1 MKKLLQIIF
10 SFLFMLIGGDTFAQQ
25 KNIAPDATVT
35 CQTTAAGGC
44 WNLNRINDLDYGTC
58 GAQQAFVWSATP
70 PASTDYIQWEW
81 TAPKTVNRMTV
92 YHAQT
97 TGRFLAGCR
106 LEYWSGSAWVNIGRF
121 TLPQSN
127 CENTLNFTPVTTN
140 RLRLTDMRPGT
151 GQQSNLNYRE
161 IDIFELPAPVNAGIQ
176 QMVRPSFGCETPS
189 DIVVRLQNTG
199 TNRLDSADIW
209 YSINNGA
216 AVRVKWNSGA
226 NYRLTDTLRSG
237 AFADVTLE
245 TNRTFNDYTNYDFK
259 IWSSMPNG
267 QLDTVNGDDTLS
279 KSIYFLGVPGN
290 ASVTNSERCGVGT
303 VELRATTSDIRDD
316 VFWYDQAVGGSIVAT
331 GRTAES
337 PFLYETDSFYAE
349 AVRVGERNYLTNGL
363 STGAATRVSTQSD
376 EEGGF
381 VTLNVG
387 PSAISLDTLQFVVD
401 FNNDVPYELYIME
414 GAWTTNPND
423 WTRIANGTGRVVATN
438 NNRPY
443 VMDVPLDGYILSPNK
458 TYSLYFTVVPSTLSN
473 NVILNTGTRVTS
485 DEFLTFFGGTVC
497 NGMFG
502 SIGTYNTWTIDMGV
516 KYSYTCN
523 SPGRVGMEAEVK
535 ELLQEAEV
543 IQGSNF
549 DGYFRRGTTN
559 EPDLT
564 TEGRSI
570 TYELKPPV
578 NNPNTS
584 FGTSWLISSIDLRSV
599 NGTPIPTGDLTT
611 TNPTSTANG
620 TMTYSPSAGW
630 EDSTIMATVG
640 VRNLAN
646 GCDTFITRYIYIAP
660 IPTASFEVTRV
671 CLGDVTEFTNN
682 SSVLKGFMT
691 YEWDFG
697 DGNTSDF
704 TDPVHLFQNAGT
716 FQVKLTT
723 TTELGFS
730 DDTTITVDVN
740 HIPNISYK
748 VINACE
754 GTNVRFDNQTTII
767 GGAPITYRWD
777 FGDGNSSTMED
788 PEHRYSTPGGYRVTL
803 RATANGC
810 VSTLTKNAN
819 QFAKPVADFDF
830 EGQCQGADIQF
841 NNMTTIST
849 TDFVGVKWTF
859 EPGEFET
866 INNPA
871 YAFSTSGSKDV
882 KMVAISQFNCLDS
895 ITKTV
900 NVAPGPVAD
909 FDFGQVCNID
919 PTTFTNTTT
928 EPTGLLYVYS
938 WDFGDGTTSDQK
950 SPTHQYTQ
958 LGERMVTLTVDAS
971 NNCAS
976 TISKMVDVKIQP
988 EAGFDVAGAC
998 SGELVDFRNQ
1008 TTSEGGIVNYNWN
1021 FGDGTSSTEN
1031 QPKKVYTP
1039 MTSTSYNV
1047 ELVASI
1053 VGGCSDTARTTIT
1066 INETPICSYTQ
1077 TSTGDNWG
1085 REWTFSP
1092 DNKSYGAT
1100 AYTWLIEGQG
1110 VYQEMEP
1117 TVTFTEPANYRVKLL
1132 INTTDGCNCLD
1143 SLGSI
1148 DIRDAIANVN
1158 DISTSELLSV
1168 YPNPNNGQFT
1178 VSLKEGNGQLE
1189 TLRITDLSG
1198 REVSAELEQINSS
1211 SWKVRMNELS
1221 SGVYLIQAQ
1230 TENGW
1235 STHKINVT
1243 K

>member
-1 MKKLLQIIF
+1 MKSKLLRISVIF
-10 SFLFMLIGGDTFAQQ
+10 SLMAFMWPVEDVQAQ
-25 KNIAPDATVT
+25 KNIAPDATLSTNAFSNATFPPTGTNNRVINACGT
-35 CQTTAAGGC
+35 QETWFNWGPGRFDPYLE
-44 WNLNRINDLDYGTC
+44 WNWGK
-58 GAQQAFVWSATP
+58 VV
-70 PASTDYIQWEW
+70 
-81 TAPKTVNRMTV
+81 TVNKMV
-92 YHAQT
+92 LYHGNAPG
-97 TGRFLAGCR
+97 TGRYMNGFDIERWTGT
-106 LEYWSGSAWVNIGRF
+106 AWVRVASVSGL
-121 TLPQSN
+121 TT
-127 CENTLNFTPVTTN
+127 CESTVNFTPTSTS
-140 RLRLTDMRPGT
+140 RLRITQWTLGAG
-151 GQQSNLNYRE
+151 GQQSNPNFRE
-161 IDIFELPAPVNAGIQ
+161 IEIYELPAPNNAGISALLK
-176 QMVRPSFGCETPS
+176 PSFGCETPS
-189 DIVVRLQNTG
+189 DISVRLANLG
-199 TNRLDSADIW
+199 IERLDSAMVYW
-209 YSINNGA
+209 SINGSTP
-216 AVRVKWNSGA
+216 KSLDWNSGS
-226 NYRLTDTLRSG
+226 NYRIGDTLG
-237 AFADVTLE
+237 TGGFVDLTLE
-245 TNRTFNDYTNYDFK
+245 TNVTFNDYTNYEFK
-259 IWSSMPNG
+259 IWSAMPNG
-267 QLDTVNGDDTLS
+267 QADTVNADDTLTTE
-279 KSIYFLGVPGN
+279 IYFLGNPGN
-290 ASVTNSERCGVGT
+290 AVANDVERCGVGT
-303 VELRATTSDIRDD
+303 VALTATATNQNDDI
-316 VFWYDQAVGGSIVAT
+316 FWYDQEIGGSVVAR
-331 GRTAES
+331 GQNAIS
-337 PFLYETDSFYAE
+337 PFLYETDSFFAQ
-349 AVRVGERNYLTNGL
+349 AVRVSQENYLTNGL
-363 STGAATRVSTQSD
+363 SPGVATIVSNGDD

-381 VTLNVG
+381 IQIEVG
-387 PSAISLDTLQFVVD
+387 PAAVTLDTLQFVVQ
-401 FNNDVPYELYIME
+401 NNNNVPYALYVKE
-414 GAWTTNPND
+414 GGISTRAAD
-423 WTRIANGTGRVVATN
+423 WTLVNEGMGNVAPVAGRQ
-438 NNRPY
+438 PY
-443 VMDVPLDGYILSPNK
+443 VLTVDAKDYILEENK
-458 TYSLYFTVVPSTLSN
+458 TYTLYFTIIPNGSLSN
-473 NVILNTGTRVTS
+473 NVYLNTGTR
-485 DEFLTFFGGTVC
+485 DEADDFISISGGTVC
-497 NGMFG
+497 NGLFA
-502 SIGTYNTWTIDMGV
+502 SIGQYRTWSIDIGIE
-516 KYSYTCN
+516 YSYACP

-754 GTNVRFDNQTTII
+754 GTNIRFDNQTTII

-1008 TTSEGGIVNYNWN
+1008 TRSEGGIVNYNWN

-1117 TVTFTEPANYRVKLL
+1117 TVTFTEPTTYTVKL
-1132 INTTDGCNCLD
+1132 C
-1143 SLGSI
+1143 
-1148 DIRDAIANVN
+1148 
-1158 DISTSELLSV
+1158 
-1168 YPNPNNGQFT
+1168 
-1178 VSLKEGNGQLE
+1178 
-1189 TLRITDLSG
+1189 
-1198 REVSAELEQINSS
+1198 
-1211 SWKVRMNELS
+1211 
-1221 SGVYLIQAQ
+1221 
-1230 TENGW
+1230 
-1235 STHKINVT
+1235 
-1243 K
+1243 